1 MNFCTFGSCS
11 FVLWQ
16 FFLTFVR
23 SNYVELL
30 QILMVKK
37 ALFSLFVAA
46 VSTLTAL
53 CQQEEMSLR
62 FDARA
67 DFNYYADKNN
77 SQSGFSGKN
86 LNLMLD
92 GKINSKLEYHLR
104 QRLNVPISTR
114 DMFDATDWIYLKY
127 DIDENFFVSAGKQVV
142 AIGTFEYDYA
152 PIDCYF
158 LSDFCNNIPC
168 YELGINFGF
177 RDNSGR
183 NTLQFQ
189 VANSPF
195 AESTLGSLYSYNL
208 LWNGNFDWFK
218 TIYSLNMIEQRKGD
232 FINYI
237 ALGNQFS
244 FDRFVL
250 ELDYINRYHENQ
262 ESVFDDFSLIANLKA
277 SIGDK
282 WRVFVKGGYDMNKAQ
297 TPVPTNDSYPWDY
310 CVSPGTEYGFYGAG
324 CEFFPLKGKND
335 VRLHAYL
342 YSNNQTPSKVFFNM
356 GLTWKMQAINR

>member
-1 MNFCTFGSCS
+1 MIFLSLKCS
-11 FVLWQ
+11 DLVLWQ
-16 FFLTFVR
+16 FFLTFVL

-30 QILMVKK
+30 QIFMVKK
-37 ALFSLFVAA
+37 TLLCLFVAT

-53 CQQEEMSLR
+53 SQQEEMSLR

-67 DFNYYADKNN
+67 DFNCQSDKN
-77 SQSGFSGKN
+77 STQSGFSGKN
-86 LNLMLD
+86 LNLILD

-104 QRLNVPISTR
+104 QRLNKPISTY
-114 DMFDATDWIYLKY
+114 DMLDATDWIYLKY
-127 DIDENFFVSAGKQVV
+127 DIDNNFFVSAGKQVV

-168 YELGINFGF
+168 YELGINLGF
-177 RDNSGR
+177 RDNAGR

-195 AESTLGSLYSYNL
+195 ASSSLGSLYSYNL
-208 LWNGNFDWFK
+208 LWNGDFNWFK

-244 FDRFVL
+244 FDCFVL
-250 ELDYINRYHENQ
+250 ELDYINRYHEKQ
-262 ESVFDDFSLIANLKA
+262 EGFFDDFSLIANLKA

-297 TPVPTNDSYPWDY
+297 SPVPSNNFYPWDY
-310 CVSPGTEYGFYGAG
+310 CVRPGTEYGFYGAG
-324 CEFFPLKGKND
+324 CEFFPLRGKND

-342 YSNNQTPSKVFFNM
+342 YSNNQTPSKLYFNM